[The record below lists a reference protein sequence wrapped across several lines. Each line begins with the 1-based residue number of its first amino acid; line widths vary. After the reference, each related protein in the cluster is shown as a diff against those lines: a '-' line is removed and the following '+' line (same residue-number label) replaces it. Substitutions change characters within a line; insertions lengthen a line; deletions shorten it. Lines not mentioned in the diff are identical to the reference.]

1 MDSARSPNDSDSAL
15 GVAFTL
21 APRTLRPKRRQAL
34 NSSTTMTTRSTRRFN
49 IQIWAGCLVALFS
62 PISYFVLFYRWPLTR
77 DFPWANY
84 LLFAIGGVLISSGI
98 RRAFRQPDLYRGKI
112 AGTVLASISLLLLGL
127 FVYVTGFA
135 TKELPA
141 SKGAPGVGTK
151 APDFSLTDEY
161 GNSVTLSSLLTT
173 AGVGDPSQGSILGA
187 ATPPKSRSSA
197 PCYRSDRA
205 NPALI
210 CV

>member
-1 MDSARSPNDSDSAL
+1 
-15 GVAFTL
+15 
-21 APRTLRPKRRQAL
+21 
-34 NSSTTMTTRSTRRFN
+34 MTTRSTRRFN

-127 FVYVTGFA
+127 FVYVPGFA

-161 GNSVTLSSLLTT
+161 GNTVTLSSLLTT

-187 ATPPKSRSSA
+187 ATPP
-197 PCYRSDRA
+197 
-205 NPALI
+205 NGVILI
-210 CV
+210 FCRGYW

>member
-1 MDSARSPNDSDSAL
+1 M
-15 GVAFTL
+15 
-21 APRTLRPKRRQAL
+21 
-34 NSSTTMTTRSTRRFN
+34 
-49 IQIWAGCLVALFS
+49 ALFS
-62 PISYFVLFYRWPLTR
+62 PISYFVLFYRWPVTR

-127 FVYVTGFA
+127 FIYVTGFG
-135 TKELPA
+135 TKQLPA

-161 GNSVTLSSLLTT
+161 GNTVTLSSLLTT
-173 AGVGDPSQGSILGA
+173 AGVGDPSRGSIVGA
-187 ATPPKSRSSA
+187 GTPPNGVILIF
-197 PCYRSDRA
+197 YRGYW
-205 NPALI
+205 
-210 CV
+210 